1 MLSLCGCPSSLAV
14 LADMIRN
21 PPTKGWLPPYFKQRS
36 ALNYN
41 SLVGGSR
48 VRAGDDAT
56 FGHCGFKWA
65 IKQFGN
71 WARDDNAIQ
80 MTYMFL
86 YPASFLNIFSFDTIY
101 N

>member
-80 MTYMFL
+80 MTYMF
-86 YPASFLNIFSFDTIY
+86 YISHHF
-101 N
+101 